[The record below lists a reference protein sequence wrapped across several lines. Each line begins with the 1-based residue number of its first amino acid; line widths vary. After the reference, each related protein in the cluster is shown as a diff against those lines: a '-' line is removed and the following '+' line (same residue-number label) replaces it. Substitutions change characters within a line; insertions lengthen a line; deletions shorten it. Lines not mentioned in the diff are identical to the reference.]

1 MPELRHLRAFVA
13 VAQELN
19 FTRAAERLHL
29 AQQAVSKSVA
39 QLEREL
45 GVELLERTSREVRL
59 TDAGVRLLTDA
70 RGVITAA
77 DAAFA
82 RARDHGRGLAGALAV
97 GATPAVGPAIL
108 REAAR
113 RIREDAPALSIALRE
128 VRPDEV
134 ARTLGDR
141 LADVVLTRTLRT
153 PGELAVTALA
163 PTPAALL
170 VPADH
175 RLAASETLALEAIDG
190 ERLLTW
196 SAPGTPYTDL
206 LLAICRDAGAAVT
219 PVETSVTGSAE
230 LVELVS
236 LGAVAIVPVGWPVG
250 QDARLVALDGGVTL
264 PLLAVTPAGGSP
276 AAVRRLLELLA

>member
-1 MPELRHLRAFVA
+1 MAWP
-13 VAQELN
+13 
-19 FTRAAERLHL
+19 
-29 AQQAVSKSVA
+29 
-39 QLEREL
+39 
-45 GVELLERTSREVRL
+45 
-59 TDAGVRLLTDA
+59 
-70 RGVITAA
+70 
-77 DAAFA
+77 
-82 RARDHGRGLAGALAV
+82 GRWRSA
-97 GATPAVGPAIL
+97 PRRRSGPAIL

-206 LLAICRDAGAAVT
+206 LLGICRDAGAAVT

-276 AAVRRLLELLA
+276 PAVRRLLELLA